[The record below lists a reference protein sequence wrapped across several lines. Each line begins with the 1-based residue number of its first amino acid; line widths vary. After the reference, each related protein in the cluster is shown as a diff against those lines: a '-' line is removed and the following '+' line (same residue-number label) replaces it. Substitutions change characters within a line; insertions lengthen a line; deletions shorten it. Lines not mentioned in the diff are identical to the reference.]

1 MVKVGRRCCVL
12 FVRVLVILSTNLQ
25 KRKREKKGA
34 KKDGIS
40 ATVLVIANE
49 CGGAGRG
56 NKRENG
62 MRAGKRETPER
73 VREGEGKRERKGEG
87 DARRTLCSYG
97 SRYRARSKHCK
108 SISRRL
114 PAL

>member
-1 MVKVGRRCCVL
+1 M
-12 FVRVLVILSTNLQ
+12 S
-25 KRKREKKGA
+25 KREKREKKGE

-62 MRAGKRETPER
+62 MRAGNRDTG
-73 VREGEGKRERKGEG
+73 EGERRRGQAREEG
-87 DARRTLCSYG
+87 RG
-97 SRYRARSKHCK
+97 
-108 SISRRL
+108 
-114 PAL
+114 